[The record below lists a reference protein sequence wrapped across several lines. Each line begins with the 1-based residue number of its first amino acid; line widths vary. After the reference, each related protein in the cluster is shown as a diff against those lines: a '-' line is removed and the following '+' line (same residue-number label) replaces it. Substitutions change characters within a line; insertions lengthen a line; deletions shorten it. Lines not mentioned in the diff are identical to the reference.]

1 MLLREGCGLP
11 NYDLYEFRC
20 IQRLFPQVLLI
31 YYLAGFAGALASVL
45 FVHGRVS
52 VGASGASMGLVGARL
67 AEAFMNWDASSPQ
80 QRTRSIVSA
89 SLFFVCSIIYGLLP
103 LMDNF
108 MHLGGFITGSLLGN
122 VLLIRPQAD
131 WVKPQQQHCFPAI
144 VYDVDDL
151 VITSKHSHCQKVMWI
166 VSLNLLVAGF
176 VAALFAHYTG
186 GPKWHHFLGFREY

>member
-1 MLLREGCGLP
+1 M
-11 NYDLYEFRC
+11 
-20 IQRLFPQVLLI
+20 LI

-67 AEAFMNWDASSPQ
+67 AEALMNWDASSPH
-80 QRTRSIVSA
+80 QRTRAIVSA
-89 SLFFVCSIIYGLLP
+89 SLFFLSSIVYGLLP

-108 MHLGGFITGSLLGN
+108 MHLGGFIAGSLLGN

-131 WVKPQQQHCFPAI
+131 WVKQQHQHHSFPAVI
-144 VYDVDDL
+144 YDVDDL
-151 VITSKHSHCQKVMWI
+151 PVTSKHSNGQKVGWI
-166 VSLNLLVAGF
+166 VSLNILVAGF

-186 GPKWHHFLGFREY
+186 GQKVLHFLGFFKY